1 MLGFS
6 DEYYD
11 ALKKGT
17 KDAQK
22 WGKET
27 EKAYQMKNLKN
38 LEKSGKI
45 LDGMSKIYDALNGNV
60 DDATDATK
68 KNITTLEKL
77 NKGMTAYKTLSN
89 GAKKGTT
96 EYTNAMK
103 DLTTAT
109 GMTEEQLST
118 ASGMALALSELTSQ
132 CDTAQFS
139 LESLVNAMYA
149 IAGSSFDPST
159 WNNGL
164 ITLGASAS
172 AAEKDLAN
180 MINTMLSAAG
190 ATISATL
197 NADKTVASLHVN
209 GIGSTGSKTT
219 SNKKGGGGGGGG
231 GGDKKKNSNTP
242 SKDKKTFEQ
251 SNWLETIQF
260 QEDQLQDLIDRLGIM
275 RDRYDMQGYLTAE
288 INTINLQNQKIREQT
303 ELYKQNMAAVGQRIE
318 ATKAELAAQAKGT
331 EEYDKVLTRLKEL
344 QDAYA
349 EYDTSILENENTIL
363 ENIEAVK
370 ELRRKILE
378 QEIEL
383 RNVIKSAIEDRKQR
397 EEDAS
402 NAYIDMQDRVIEAIK
417 ARYEKERD
425 EVERTTQ
432 LKIDALEEET
442 NALSEALDERRA
454 LSDEQDKAVELAKLQ
469 AQYARIIAD
478 PTRAKEAFEIQKKIT
493 DLQKEMAWDA
503 AEKSVEDQQK
513 SIEKQVEDL
522 EDYQE
527 RMNEYYDKLLEDNH
541 NFADEATSVLGG
553 SQEDI
558 IAWLKENDDEY
569 KNATSEQQ
577 AQMIEEWKDT
587 LNTMSGIT
595 ETVWA
600 EVEQII
606 AGGDEAI
613 IAFLEAN
620 SQEYME
626 ASSYERRRMLEDW
639 RDQLMYLHRA
649 YENLSPD
656 LALHEFTNT
665 AQTWNGEASS
675 SSSSG
680 GGGGGGGSGN
690 NKNTNNDVKKRTG
703 KNNANDASNSGVI
716 IKDNT
721 LEQDHKVIEKT
732 TGRTAAE
739 AAKIQELVKKKRIA
753 EFDTGGSTGDQEGI
767 AYIHRKERVLTP
779 EQSETFDKVLK
790 TMEALN
796 RIYVSIPSLN
806 PQMTSGNTS
815 NITFEGGIHIEVD
828 QLSSDS
834 DYEEV
839 AERVMDYINERIGR
853 GMSVGGVRI
862 N

>member
-1 MLGFS
+1 
-6 DEYYD
+6 
-11 ALKKGT
+11 
-17 KDAQK
+17 
-22 WGKET
+22 
-27 EKAYQMKNLKN
+27 
-38 LEKSGKI
+38 
-45 LDGMSKIYDALNGNV
+45 
-60 DDATDATK
+60 
-68 KNITTLEKL
+68 
-77 NKGMTAYKTLSN
+77 
-89 GAKKGTT
+89 
-96 EYTNAMK
+96 
-103 DLTTAT
+103 
-109 GMTEEQLST
+109 
-118 ASGMALALSELTSQ
+118 
-132 CDTAQFS
+132 
-139 LESLVNAMYA
+139 
-149 IAGSSFDPST
+149 
-159 WNNGL
+159 
-164 ITLGASAS
+164 
-172 AAEKDLAN
+172 
-180 MINTMLSAAG
+180 
-190 ATISATL
+190 
-197 NADKTVASLHVN
+197 
-209 GIGSTGSKTT
+209 
-219 SNKKGGGGGGGG
+219 
-231 GGDKKKNSNTP
+231 
-242 SKDKKTFEQ
+242 
-251 SNWLETIQF
+251 
-260 QEDQLQDLIDRLGIM
+260 
-275 RDRYDMQGYLTAE
+275 
-288 INTINLQNQKIREQT
+288 
-303 ELYKQNMAAVGQRIE
+303 MAAVGQRIE

-383 RNVIKSAIEDRKQR
+383 RNIIKSAIEDRKQR

-478 PTRAKEAFEIQKKIT
+478 PTRAKEALEIQKKIT

-626 ASSYERRRMLEDW
+626 ASSYERRRMMEDW

-649 YENLSPD
+649 YENLSPN

-665 AQTWNGEASS
+665 AQTWDGQSSSS

-721 LEQDHKVIEKT
+721 LEQDHKVIEKV
-732 TGRTAAE
+732 TGRTSAE

-796 RIYVSIPSLN
+796 KIYVNMPSLN